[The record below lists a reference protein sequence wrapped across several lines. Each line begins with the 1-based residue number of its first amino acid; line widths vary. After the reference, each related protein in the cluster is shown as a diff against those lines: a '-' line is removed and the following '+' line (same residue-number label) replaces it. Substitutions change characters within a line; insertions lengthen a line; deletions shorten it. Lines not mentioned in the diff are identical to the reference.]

1 MAALDPAEARRAPR
15 HRDAE
20 AGDDRLGCGEVDLI
34 LVVNGDRDVIER
46 GVILGAS
53 RRERDL
59 DGAVDLL
66 GRWGRPMAGD
76 MPGLAVRPLGLIP
89 ERPLGEGG
97 SLTLPGPPG
106 LLQLVLEP
114 LHLGAEF
121 LDQAGLSLVLIE
133 ELIVSEGRNVHNGF
147 FHDRRPQTL

>member
-1 MAALDPAEARRAPR
+1 VAALDPAEARRAPR

-59 DGAVDLL
+59 DGAVDQPESGGGGGRWLGTCPGL
-66 GRWGRPMAGD
+66 RPGRWG
-76 MPGLAVRPLGLIP
+76 
-89 ERPLGEGG
+89 
-97 SLTLPGPPG
+97 
-106 LLQLVLEP
+106 
-114 LHLGAEF
+114 
-121 LDQAGLSLVLIE
+121 
-133 ELIVSEGRNVHNGF
+133 
-147 FHDRRPQTL
+147 